1 MALRIADSRPETAPS
16 QHPVPAPQ
24 EDREAGYRSRRAALE
39 SRLGAAGATAARELP
54 ALFAAVASEALA
66 GLAEE
71 PREPVLLNYAG
82 VGLYELGA
90 REPAI
95 ELFAAALRLDPEL
108 PHARDNLEQARQRRP
123 DLPLPAAVAAR
134 LHQLERQ
141 GRAVAARAV
150 AATGLRLS
158 LCMIVKDE
166 AEMLPRSL
174 AAARD
179 AVDEIV
185 VVDTGSSDDSVEIAH
200 SFGARVIER
209 EWTGSFA
216 EARNASFD
224 AASGDWVLYLDADE
238 VLLAEDAP
246 LLRELTGRT
255 WREAFYLVETN
266 HTGELGDGTAVTHN
280 ALRLFRN
287 RPEYRFEGRLHEQIA
302 HRLPAGL
309 PERLEQTGIRVDH
322 YGYLG
327 AVRDA
332 KEKSRRNIELL
343 RRQLAESGTT
353 PFLCFNLGSELAAAG
368 DAEGA
373 REQFERAWDLL
384 ATDPRRAELGYLP
397 SLTTRLVKSL
407 RVCGRHELAARRAAE
422 GLELFPELTDLVFE
436 QALLARAAGDLDGAA
451 SLFEDCLR
459 RGDAPSRHSATVG
472 CGGYLALVKL
482 AELETERGDTAAAE
496 RLLSRCL
503 REHPS
508 YLGSVLPL
516 AQALLRR
523 GAPPDEALA
532 TIEAG
537 AAEMTP
543 SVRFMTAT
551 ALYEAGHPAAAEP
564 LFAAVVAAQPGNGS
578 ARLALAETL
587 LSLSRFDD
595 AAAEAAAVEDDSPA
609 AVAAARSELFANILA
624 AAPLEASLARAEQRA
639 LPAAELAL
647 FQAWSSRPPAGS
659 GDYHN
664 ASDAYPALD
673 PACLE
678 SLATMLEALLR
689 IERFEAF
696 EALLPAL
703 DATGL
708 QPRAR
713 HQLLAE
719 TYFRRGYLESAADE
733 WIAAVERH
741 GPDPEALAGLSRVAD
756 ARGLSDD
763 AQVFAEQARELA
775 SSSR

>member
-1 MALRIADSRPETAPS
+1 MALRIADAQPQAAP
-16 QHPVPAPQ
+16 A
-24 EDREAGYRSRRAALE
+24 EEREAAYRARRGAIE
-39 SRLGAAGATAARELP
+39 RSLGSAGATAARDLP
-54 ALFAAVASEALA
+54 ALFAGVAREALA

-90 REPAI
+90 REPAA

-108 PHARDNLEQARQRRP
+108 PHTADNLAQARRRGP
-123 DLPLPAAVAAR
+123 APSLPAAVAAA
-134 LHQLERQ
+134 LPTLERE
-141 GRAVAARAV
+141 GRAAAARGV
-150 AATGLRLS
+150 PATGLRLS

-174 AAARD
+174 AAAAD

-185 VVDTGSSDDSVEIAH
+185 VVDTGSSDDSVAIAR
-200 SFGARVIER
+200 SFGATVLER

-224 AASGDWVLYLDADE
+224 AASGDWILYLDADE
-238 VLLAEDAP
+238 VLVAEDAP

-309 PERLEQTGIRVDH
+309 PERLEPTPIRVDH

-343 RRQLAESGTT
+343 RRQLADSGTT

-368 DAEGA
+368 DAEAA
-373 REQFERAWDLL
+373 REQFERAWELL
-384 ATDPRRAELGYLP
+384 EGDPQRVQLGYLP

-407 RVCGRHELAARRAAE
+407 RVCGYRERAAQRAEE
-422 GLELFPELTDLVFE
+422 GLALFPELTDLVFE

-451 SLFEDCLR
+451 ARLEECLE
-459 RGDAPSRHSATVG
+459 RGDAPSRHSPTVG
-472 CGGYLALVKL
+472 CGGYLALVRL
-482 AELETERGDTAAAE
+482 AEVERERGGADRAE
-496 RLLSRCL
+496 QLLDRCL
-503 REHPS
+503 REHPR

-516 AQALLRR
+516 CQALLRR
-523 GAPPDEALA
+523 GAAPEEVVAR
-532 TIEAG
+532 IEEG
-537 AAEMTP
+537 VEEMTP
-543 SVRFMTAT
+543 SVRFMAAT
-551 ALYEAGHPAAAEP
+551 ALYEAGHPEAAEP
-564 LFAAVVAAQPGNGS
+564 LFRAVVAAQPDNGS

-587 LSLSRFDD
+587 LSMSDF
-595 AAAEAAAVEDDSPA
+595 AAAAAQAAAVGDDDPA
-609 AVAAARSELFANILA
+609 APAAARSELFARLLA
-624 AAPLEASLARAEQRA
+624 EHAAREHAARRGFGGELPTEALERAGRRG
-639 LPAAELAL
+639 LGAAELSL
-647 FQAWSSRPPAGS
+647 FRAWAAGE
-659 GDYHN
+659 
-664 ASDAYPALD
+664 AYPGLD
-673 PACLE
+673 PALVE
-678 SLATMLEALLR
+678 PLATMLEALLR
-689 IERFEAF
+689 VEQFEAF

-703 DATGL
+703 EAAGL
-708 QPRAR
+708 EPRAR

-719 TYFRRGYLESAADE
+719 TYLRRGFLESAGEE
-733 WIAAVERH
+733 WIAAVERF
-741 GPDPEALAGLSRVAD
+741 GPDPDSLTGLAHVAA
-756 ARGLSDD
+756 ARGLAED

-775 SSSR
+775 SSSG